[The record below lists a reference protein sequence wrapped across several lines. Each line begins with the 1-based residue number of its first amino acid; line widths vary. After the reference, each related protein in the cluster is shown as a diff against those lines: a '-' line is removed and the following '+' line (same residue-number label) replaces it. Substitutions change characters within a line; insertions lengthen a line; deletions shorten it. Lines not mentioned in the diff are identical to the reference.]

1 MKTSKL
7 LIVIATISLILTPFS
22 LHASRGIRVEP
33 ISPTGERVTGNQWL
47 FVIGIDTYIEWPRL
61 KTAVNDAKSVKNV
74 LLSHYHFNS
83 DHLIELYDEDA
94 TRANILYKLR
104 WLAQNIVEDDSLF
117 IFYAGHG
124 HLDPITKSG
133 SWIPVESGTKDVSA
147 WISNNDIKNYLRV
160 DAIKAK
166 HILLVSDS
174 CFSGDFFRGHRGKL
188 PEVTDAVIKKAY
200 TLSSRQAL
208 TSGGLEPVSDAGFGN
223 NSVFS
228 YFLVK
233 TLEENKAPFL
243 VPSVLFSSI
252 RTGVAEN
259 AEQFPQFG
267 SLKDT
272 GGQQGGELVLFLKQ
286 DARLQDLSDITNKK
300 LKKIER
306 LQQMELEAKEARR
319 KEAEE
324 ISKREKDLAE
334 LDAKIEAM
342 KNRLGTSA
350 VSTDDNL
357 DNMLAM
363 VEQKEMQKKRLYEL
377 RRQKEEDERKRN
389 DEIAK
394 LKKERE
400 DKIITALTI
409 EVEKYKKIISSEF
422 GKSMKSAAWQS
433 LIAKC
438 PPGWA
443 DGVDEGNYQTLLRT
457 PVERLRLKE
466 LEIVKIRSVNASPTM
481 VSSSLVDVVV
491 RSPRKVVN
499 AVGLHVMFARRRHI
513 VLTAVNWEDWNN
525 DWPTFSVVFN
535 TDSVE
540 GTMEASV
547 VGCDAANGL
556 VILII
561 SRSKLGTKT
570 LPAAVP
576 LEPTVVGPLARTIPF
591 VSDILKEGQSSHPL
605 PSSYSFRDDLYLLL
619 KAVLATLSD
628 EERASANGRK
638 IRHYTQRLVGTY

>member
-47 FVIGIDTYIEWPRL
+47 FVIGIDTYIEWSRL
-61 KTAVNDAKSVKNV
+61 ETAVNDAKSVKNV
-74 LLSHYHFNS
+74 LLSRYHFNS

-147 WISNNDIKNYLRV
+147 WISNNDIKNYLRT

-188 PEVTDAVIKKAY
+188 LEVTDAVIKKAY
-200 TLSSRQAL
+200 TLSSRQAI

-228 YFLVK
+228 HFLVK
-233 TLEENKAPFL
+233 TLEENKDPFL

-350 VSTDDNL
+350 VSTDDSL

-363 VEQKEMQKKRLYEL
+363 VKQKEVQKKRLDEL
-377 RRQKEEDERKRN
+377 RRQKEDDERKRN
-389 DEIAK
+389 DEIAE
-394 LKKERE
+394 LRKERE
-400 DKIITALTI
+400 DKIITALI
-409 EVEKYKKIISSEF
+409 PEVEKYKKIISSEF
-422 GKSMKSAAWQS
+422 GKSMRSTAWQS

-438 PPGWA
+438 PLGWA
-443 DGVDEGNYQTLLRT
+443 DGVDEGNTQSLLWT
-457 PVERLRLKE
+457 PDERPLRLKE
-466 LEIVKIRSVNASPTM
+466 LE
-481 VSSSLVDVVV
+481 
-491 RSPRKVVN
+491 
-499 AVGLHVMFARRRHI
+499 
-513 VLTAVNWEDWNN
+513 
-525 DWPTFSVVFN
+525 
-535 TDSVE
+535 
-540 GTMEASV
+540 
-547 VGCDAANGL
+547 
-556 VILII
+556 
-561 SRSKLGTKT
+561 T
-570 LPAAVP
+570 LRIQT
-576 LEPTVVGPLARTIPF
+576 EK
-591 VSDILKEGQSSHPL
+591 LKEGQKARERLEAAIGKEIGSDGRFIAHGTGVVFDNNTGLEWIAGPDRDTNWDEARSWVNNLTVAGGGWRMPTIKELSTLHRNV
-605 PSSYSFRDDLYLLL
+605 YRTSFRPTLLL
-619 KAVLATLSD
+619 KGTGLWVWSGEIWGAGMVLGYNFREGREEACRTPKGTYEKVLAV
-628 EERASANGRK
+628 RAR
-638 IRHYTQRLVGTY
+638 R